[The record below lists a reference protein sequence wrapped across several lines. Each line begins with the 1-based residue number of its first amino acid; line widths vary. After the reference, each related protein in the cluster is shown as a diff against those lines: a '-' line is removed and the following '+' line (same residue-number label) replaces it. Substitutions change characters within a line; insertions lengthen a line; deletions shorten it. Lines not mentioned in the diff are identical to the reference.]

1 MPGLHSRPTRRA
13 VVTAA
18 LAIGALA
25 LPATPAAAASLII
38 VSPPNGARIPTTSA
52 ETQVTLAWAAE
63 TSGCYGDQFTAQP
76 VVTGPISVQTQPITA
91 APPSGGN
98 MITFRTQTPNRVFS
112 WYVGMDCPGVGE
124 IRSETR
130 TFTIA
135 GPDPRPRL
143 AGRLAVNWGG
153 SRQVWTFRPNCAT
166 GACATRVKI
175 PGVPWFRLRYDWTN
189 GRYSAR
195 VSGKKAGRA
204 ALCREQN
211 GNHTWRG
218 AYRGWLKLDLRV
230 TETGVVGAQTFA
242 RTLAGRLQGRFTPT
256 AHGSKLGC
264 PAFRESD
271 PVTAE
276 KR

>member
-1 MPGLHSRPTRRA
+1 MPGPHSRPTRRA
-13 VVTAA
+13 VVVAA

-25 LPATPAAAASLII
+25 LPVTPAAAASLAI
-38 VSPPNGARIPTTSA
+38 VSPANGERIPTTSA
-52 ETQVTLAWAAE
+52 ETKVTLAWAAE
-63 TSGCYGDQFTAQP
+63 TSGCDGDQFTAQP

-112 WYVGMDCPGVGE
+112 WYVTMDCPGVGE

-153 SRQVWTFRPNCAT
+153 ARQVWTFRPTCAT
-166 GACATRVKI
+166 SACATRVKI
-175 PGVPWFRLRYDWTN
+175 PGVPWFRLRYDWRH
-189 GRYSAR
+189 GKYSAH
-195 VSGKKAGRA
+195 VSGRTAGRA
-204 ALCREQN
+204 AICRQQN
-211 GNHTWRG
+211 GNRTWRD

-230 TETGVVGAQTFA
+230 KQTGVIGAQTFA
-242 RTLAGRLQGRFTPT
+242 RTLAGRLQGRFRPT
-256 AHGSKLGC
+256 ARGKKLGC

-271 PVTAE
+271 AVTAE
-276 KR
+276 KT